1 LGALFPPGIAVSAE
15 PEDLKK
21 KCDAFREKRLQDAR
35 PDPKTPKEEWAE
47 LVLQCEIVEDYRN
60 PYARGALVVTWLTTI
75 KSEADLHF
83 MSAGVLPTDSE
94 RLDRAQELYQTVGSF
109 ACDRDQSLF
118 TDRPVDLK
126 ALNYLCR
133 EARYRLFL
141 IKSRVG
147 FWGITRL
154 QTPSIPV
161 VHLRRMRDLM
171 IDLRRLHGDIL
182 SNVDRSDDLRVEQG
196 RDKIRALDVAADLR
210 RQRAEIERRGVEL
223 RESRREQGRYDR
235 IFQSLREEW
244 ETAQSAFEDADRA
257 HSQAMKVL
265 ESSILNG
272 IAQWTGVPLPVPG
285 GGGDGGGFDIGSL
298 GEMVGIAGQSPAFL
312 RSVSEFG
319 RDSKA
324 IMDAVQAARKAG
336 EVAKEVQIRYEQGRR
351 VIGAARAIVDTI
363 RDPSGDRLIRLGQI
377 ALSEFEAHCR
387 TSKDDL
393 CGDFEKAR
401 KRVGELRESVK
412 KELVTARDR
421 LGVVIDFAGRS
432 DAAGGYVREA
442 LRDHLV
448 EGIVR
453 AAGIDGQSDV
463 SGEKVKKLGQQIAKF
478 VRSALAEHVDDV
490 EGFYNQMLAALAR
503 ELREIDDAANEY
515 PLVGSL
521 LRGELKGAL
530 ELSPAVVIELAGDG
544 INPNERDRLLNLLHR
559 ACKSFS
565 PPPGAAAP
573 VLSRAGPWSRERID
587 EVVGCLAGDLRNP
600 AVEVRFDFNV
610 LTGNKL
616 FISLQVCELVA
627 ARPPSRRP
635 TRGRC
640 EKPWGRELDI
650 ASLQVLQDLRNQ
662 YLSRL
667 SMGGHAGREK
677 FLVQVERVI
686 TDLFDDVSLRSMPV
700 KGVRKSV
707 DRLLDALPVP
717 ALQRQVGD
725 ALGRIKRQGDRVVA
739 EVGGR
744 LDRPFNNPEANK
756 FFDRLLGAGG
766 AVPPQPAGAG
776 AAPAPAGPPNGT
788 DPSCNPKTSS
798 EHCRTQLLDL
808 LTDREIG
815 LRAALEATGG
825 RKAPTGATGYSEPA
839 RADQPPAADSDAL
852 ALQVA
857 AGALNAAFPGAG
869 VALQAFKAFMD
880 SESALNNMDA
890 AGRRQKSA
898 LEREGRLMELAVK
911 GETAQELALIELD
924 LARSLND
931 LRREQLGRFEEVQ
944 RLASERGDIAR
955 ARVRARLPLFFF
967 LTERLREEFDLMD
980 LAVRRWAGIS
990 GSASGAIV
998 ELILDDPQN
1007 LRYVTD
1013 TSINL
1018 EDWFDRSTMGSRTDV
1033 DQTLVNWEQLL
1044 RMAEDGCIR
1053 LGCDLGTVETSE
1065 VRQSIPI
1072 DIRDMMSRIDQ
1083 KAYDDWTE
1091 FWSKCA
1097 ENPVSLENRNDE
1109 VPALSDPARKCVGA
1123 DQKERWFSVVLRP
1136 SERQLVLRSGDYNVR
1151 TIVVRAGFGPPRGPI
1166 GVGAQFDIAHGFMLR
1181 HPGPSRIRNR
1191 DGSVWTDVLLPYSP
1205 SGFDRP
1211 IPFDLAQLNQ
1221 RWNQAIA
1228 PQRRGLEGYGLDTEW
1243 LALIDADRL
1252 FASGRNRTVYVRFAY
1267 QVMNNANLLTESQA
1281 VARLAQVES
1290 RPSIEPYH
1298 YSLRAT
1304 RYSNGRAVRTTR
1316 TPIDRAAL
1324 ESFGRFA
1331 AEAADRKIPDRSQK
1345 PSIAGLPSVERIA
1358 CERGAGISVG
1368 NEQDGYQCIPMS
1380 WSAFRTAFGS
1390 AEGGVVTLAPPAS
1403 PKPALD
1409 RVDIALVRSC
1419 KSEGELTSD
1428 IIEESLATAGNPET
1442 EAAAAAVLYRSDLI
1456 ESGIALPASSDSLA
1470 FNANRRS
1477 GDPAAIR
1484 EDARCEARRRLNAAV
1499 IVPSSLDK
1507 PEPLRCGP
1515 PVLKRTPSSSCPLD
1529 PEDGLNSARL
1539 SSERRTAS
1547 EILLSFQR

>member
-1 LGALFPPGIAVSAE
+1 MASSVAVSAE
-15 PEDLKK
+15 ADDLKT
-21 KCDAFREKRLQDAR
+21 KCDVLREKRLQDAR
-35 PDPKTPKEEWAE
+35 SNQTPTKSADPES
-47 LVLQCEIVEDYRN
+47 VLECEVMEDYRN
-60 PYARGALVVTWLTTI
+60 PYARGTLVVIWLTTI

-83 MSAGVLPTDSE
+83 MSAGVLPTDRE
-94 RLDRAQELYQTVGSF
+94 RLDRAQDLYQTVGSF

-141 IKSRVG
+141 IKSRIG

-171 IDLRRLHGDIL
+171 TDLRRLHSDIL
-182 SNVDRSDDLRVEQG
+182 SNVDRSDDLRTEQN
-196 RDKIRALDVAADLR
+196 RDSIRTLDVAADLR

-244 ETAQSAFEDADRA
+244 ETAQTAFEEADQRHSRA
-257 HSQAMKVL
+257 MNVL

-272 IAQWTGVPLPVPG
+272 IAQWTGIPLPVPG
-285 GGGDGGGFDIGSL
+285 GAGGGGFEIAAL
-298 GEMVGIAGQSPAFL
+298 GDMVGVAGQSPAFL

-336 EVAKEVQIRYEQGRR
+336 AAVEEVRQRYEQGRR

-377 ALSEFEAHCR
+377 ALSEFEAQCR
-387 TSKDDL
+387 TTKDAP

-412 KELVTARDR
+412 NELGGARDR

-442 LRDHLV
+442 LRQHIVKALV
-448 EGIVR
+448 SAARLEGQTDAV
-453 AAGIDGQSDV
+453 GDKV
-463 SGEKVKKLGQQIAKF
+463 SQLGREVATF
-478 VRSALAEHVDDV
+478 VRSSLAEHADDV
-490 EGFYNQMLAALAR
+490 EGFYNQMMAALAR
-503 ELREIDDAANEY
+503 ELQVIDNAASEY
-515 PLVGSL
+515 PLVASL
-521 LRGELKGAL
+521 LRGELKGTL
-530 ELSPAVVIELAGDG
+530 ELSPAILIELAGHEVDAD
-544 INPNERDRLLNLLHR
+544 ERNKLLETLRL
-559 ACKSFS
+559 ACKSS
-565 PPPGAAAP
+565 LRLPGAAAP
-573 VLSRAGPWSRERID
+573 VVSQVGPWSRERID
-587 EVVGCLAGDLRNP
+587 EVAACLAPSSRKPGI
-600 AVEVRFDFNV
+600 EVIFDFNV
-610 LTGNKL
+610 ATGKRL
-616 FISLQVCELVA
+616 ILSLQVCQTVA
-627 ARPPSRRP
+627 ARLPSRPPVR
-635 TRGRC
+635 RGC
-640 EKPWGRELDI
+640 EPWKRELNL
-650 ASLQVLQDLRNQ
+650 SSVQLLQDLRKQ

-667 SMGGHAGREK
+667 NVGGHAGREK
-677 FLVQVERVI
+677 FLTQVEQVI
-686 TDLFDDVSLRSMPV
+686 TEFFNDIARRSMPV
-700 KGVRKSV
+700 EVLEKSV

-725 ALGRIKRQGDRVVA
+725 ALGRIKRQGDRVLA
-739 EVGGR
+739 QAGSR
-744 LDRPFNNPEANK
+744 LDRPFNNSEANA
-756 FFDRLLGAGG
+756 FFDRLLGPSAGV
-766 AVPPQPAGAG
+766 APQPG
-776 AAPAPAGPPNGT
+776 AAAASPVGQPKAGDPA
-788 DPSCNPKTSS
+788 SCNPKAPS

-815 LRAALEATGG
+815 LRAALQARGG
-825 RKAPTGATGYSEPA
+825 RKAPAGATGYSAPA
-839 RADQPPAADSDAL
+839 NADQPPAGDSDAL

-880 SESALNNMDA
+880 SESALNDMDA

-924 LARSLND
+924 LARSLNE

-955 ARVRARLPLFFF
+955 ARVRARLPLFFL

-980 LAVRRWAGIS
+980 LAVRRWGGVT

-1033 DQTLVNWEQLL
+1033 DQTLINWEQLA
-1044 RMAEDGCIR
+1044 RMAEDACIR

-1072 DIRDMMSRIDQ
+1072 DIRDMMSRKDQ
-1083 KAYDDWTE
+1083 IAYDDWSR
-1091 FWSKCA
+1091 FWKECA
-1097 ENPVSLENRNDE
+1097 EKGFSLEFPNDE
-1109 VPALSDPARKCVGA
+1109 LPALSDPVRKCTGTK
-1123 DQKERWFSVVLRP
+1123 QQERWFSVVLRP
-1136 SERQLVLRSGDYNVR
+1136 TDRQLVLRTGDYNVR
-1151 TIVVRAGFGPPRGPI
+1151 TIMVRAGFGPPRGPI
-1166 GVGAQFDIAHGFMLR
+1166 GVGEQFDVAHGFVLR

-1221 RWNQAIA
+1221 RWNQPIA

-1243 LALIDADRL
+1243 LALIDANTL
-1252 FASGRNRTVYVRFAY
+1252 FVHQHRTVYVRFAY

-1281 VARLAQVES
+1281 VARLARIES

-1304 RYSNGRAVRTTR
+1304 RYSDGRAVGVTR

-1331 AEAADRKIPDRSQK
+1331 AEAADRKIPDSSTTS
-1345 PSIAGLPSVERIA
+1345 SIAGLPSAERIA
-1358 CERGAGISVG
+1358 CERGAGMSIG
-1368 NEQDGYQCIPMS
+1368 NEQDGYQCVPMS
-1380 WSAFRTAFGS
+1380 WSAFRAAFGS
-1390 AEGGVVTLAPPAS
+1390 AEGGVVTLAPPANAR
-1403 PKPALD
+1403 PGPN

-1419 KSEGELTSD
+1419 KAEGELTSD
-1428 IIEESLATAGNPET
+1428 IIEESLATAGNPES

-1456 ESGIALPASSDSLA
+1456 ETGFALPAPSDSLA
-1470 FNANRRS
+1470 FNSNRRR

-1484 EDARCEARRRLNAAV
+1484 ENAKCEARRRLNAAI
-1499 IVPSSLDK
+1499 IVPSSLGK

-1515 PVLKRTPSSSCPLD
+1515 PVQRTPSSACAIG
-1529 PEDGLNSARL
+1529 PEEGPNSARL
-1539 SSERRTAS
+1539 PSERSSAS